1 MFYELLLLVAIFFVA
16 GWVFLLIG
24 QLLPPHISRPLF
36 QVYLFTTSAAY
47 FVYCWTHGGQT
58 LPMKT
63 WRIRLVDRNGDTV
76 TVRLAIKR
84 YLLALVSLAL
94 CGAGFVWA
102 IVDQDR
108 QFLHDRLAGTR
119 IIDTT

>member
-36 QVYLFTTSAAY
+36 QVYLLTTSAAY

-102 IVDQDR
+102 ILDQDR

>member
-1 MFYELLLLVAIFFVA
+1 LLDARGADVANEN
-16 GWVFLLIG
+16 
-24 QLLPPHISRPLF
+24 R
-36 QVYLFTTSAAY
+36 
-47 FVYCWTHGGQT
+47 
-58 LPMKT
+58 
-63 WRIRLVDRNGDTV
+63 RIRLVDRNGDTV

>member
-1 MFYELLLLVAIFFVA
+1 
-16 GWVFLLIG
+16 
-24 QLLPPHISRPLF
+24 
-36 QVYLFTTSAAY
+36 
-47 FVYCWTHGGQT
+47 

-63 WRIRLVDRNGDTV
+63 LRIRLVDRNGDTV
-76 TVRLAIKR
+76 SVRLAIRR